1 VFRKLESASAPSFQ
15 RYVSIL
21 DTFTQV
27 RRSAVRNFC
36 LNKAPLHRRTTPLLG
51 AQTRSGVLAL
61 DFEGSD
67 YICDLFSVLL
77 DVAKCAP
84 LRTLWLCFDQCA
96 PCTGLLHWRT

>member
-1 VFRKLESASAPSFQ
+1 
-15 RYVSIL
+15 
-21 DTFTQV
+21 
-27 RRSAVRNFC
+27 
-36 LNKAPLHRRTTPLLG
+36 
-51 AQTRSGVLAL
+51 VLAL

-96 PCTGLLHWRT
+96 PCTGLLHWRA

>member
-1 VFRKLESASAPSFQ
+1 M
-15 RYVSIL
+15 SIL

-27 RRSAVRNFC
+27 RRSAVRKHC
-36 LNKAPLHRRTTPLLG
+36 LNEAAPHCRTTRLLG

-77 DVAKCAP
+77 DVAKCAH
-84 LRTLWLCFDQCA
+84 LRTLRLRFDLCALCM
-96 PCTGLLHWRT
+96 GLQHWRT

>member
-1 VFRKLESASAPSFQ
+1 VFRKLENASAPSFQ

-27 RRSAVRNFC
+27 RRSAVRNVC
-36 LNKAPLHRRTTPLLG
+36 LNEAPPLCRATPLLN

-84 LRTLWLCFDQCA
+84 WCTLWLWFAQCA
-96 PCTGLLHWRT
+96 MCMGLHHWRT